1 MGEPAGGSGNV
12 TVMVIVDAAVTAEPL
27 GAINENVLFFI
38 KKSFGTSIK
47 HKDLSP
53 SGAVHAGCVRA
64 SPQLLLPTQAF
75 ASTVYSF
82 AASSPVTSH
91 FRGLDIALTSQF
103 LPPTETW

>member
-1 MGEPAGGSGNV
+1 MGEPVGGSGNV
-12 TVMVIVDAAVTAEPL
+12 IFMLAFDVAVTAEPL
-27 GAINENVLFFI
+27 GAVNENVLFFI

-64 SPQLLLPTQAF
+64 SPQLLLSTQAF

-82 AASSPVTSH
+82 AASSPVKSH
-91 FRGLDIALTSQF
+91 FRGRDIKLTTQF